1 MPKKHATKKQTT
13 KIQTTKMRVV
23 GTKTV
28 EVGGKAMA
36 DKLLITNNSALTA
49 KYGAAGL
56 QSIQT
61 EIAKLIAADQGRGLQ
76 TVCVAVDDPATM
88 QGANGAPVTNAAD
101 PQQNKAAI
109 DSLFSTYA
117 PQYMVLLGALD
128 VIPHQDLQNPAYD
141 PSQPNNDP
149 DQIVPSDLPYACAAV
164 YSQNA
169 ADFIAPDR
177 VLSRWPDVT
186 GSNDPS
192 YLIHLLDLAA
202 SATTLTATDYA
213 SYLGVSASVWNQS
226 TALSLTAVFGSGNNL
241 QSVPPATYQWPSN
254 LLSLRSHF
262 FNCHGAS
269 NTPQYFGQ
277 AGQQYPVAHDAAYIT
292 GKLMP
297 GTVASVECCYGA
309 ELYDPNQ
316 VANGQMGIAN
326 TYMAGGAYGFWGST
340 TIAYGPATSNAN
352 ADLICQYFLKQVL
365 NGASLGR
372 AALTARLT
380 FANNNAAISPV
391 DLKTLAQFILLGDA
405 SLQCVPLPDAGAE
418 VASKYAFAGVSRR
431 ASQQFS
437 RIERRDA
444 LAAQAAAVAAT
455 KATPER
461 APDETR
467 AEIKQK
473 LEAVRIAA
481 GLQKPGILSFRVTPK
496 PATKAFLPL
505 VRRAAVGQPSAF
517 HLLIERMQAV
527 EKRVVYVRIVEVTE
541 TNGEFV
547 RVRELFSR

>member
-1 MPKKHATKKQTT
+1 MPKKKAAVKHRGRRRTPTT
-13 KIQTTKMRVV
+13 A
-23 GTKTV
+23 
-28 EVGGKAMA
+28 EGKAQA
-36 DKLLITNNSALTA
+36 DKLLITNNSALSA
-49 KYGAAGL
+49 KYGAGGL

-61 EIAKLIAADQGRGLQ
+61 AIAKLIASDQGRGLQ
-76 TVCVAVDDPATM
+76 TVYLAVDDAPTM
-88 QGANGAPVTNAAD
+88 QGANGTPVTNPSD

-109 DSLFSTYA
+109 DALFHEFA
-117 PQYMVLLGALD
+117 PQYMVILGAVD
-128 VIPHQDLQNPAYD
+128 VIPHQNLQNPAYD
-141 PSQPNNDP
+141 PAQPDNDP
-149 DQIVPSDLPYACAAV
+149 DQIVPSDLPYACAAP

-169 ADFIAPDR
+169 ADFIAPER
-177 VLSRWPDVT
+177 VLSRLPDVT

-192 YLIHLLDLAA
+192 YLVHLLDLAA
-202 SATTLTATDYA
+202 VATPLTAADYA
-213 SYLGVSASVWNQS
+213 DCLGVSASVWHKS
-226 TALSLTAVFGSGNNL
+226 TALNLTSIFRSASNL
-241 QSVPPATYQWPSN
+241 QSVPPSTYQWPSS

-316 VANGQMGIAN
+316 VANAQMGIAN

-352 ADLICQYFLKQVL
+352 ADLICQYFLRQVL

-380 FANNNAAISPV
+380 FANNNTAISPV

-405 SLQCVPLPDAGAE
+405 SLQCVPLPDAGAQ
-418 VASKYAFAGVSRR
+418 VASKYRFAGVSLQ
-431 ASQQFS
+431 ASQRLS
-437 RIERRDA
+437 RIDRRHA
-444 LAAQAAAVAAT
+444 LAAQAAAVEAT

-461 APDETR
+461 ARADTR
-467 AEIKQK
+467 ASIRRK
-473 LEAVRIAA
+473 LESVRIGA

-496 PATKAFLPL
+496 PATKTSLSL
-505 VRRAAVGQPSAF
+505 RRGAAVEGPTAF
-517 HLLIERMQAV
+517 HLLIERMPTA
-527 EKRVVYVRIVEVTE
+527 EKRVTQVHIVEVTE
-541 TNGEFV
+541 VNGEFV